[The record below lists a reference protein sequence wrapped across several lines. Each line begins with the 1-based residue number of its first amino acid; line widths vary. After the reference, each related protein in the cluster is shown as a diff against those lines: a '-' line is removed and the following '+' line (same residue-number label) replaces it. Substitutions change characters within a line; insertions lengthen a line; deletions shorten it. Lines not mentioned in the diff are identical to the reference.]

1 MKKAIFMCYIL
12 GGLLLIPSNLFA
24 QDNFENC
31 FKNERTKAKTKGA
44 TSSEAITQ
52 ATNACRGNQK
62 TKNSTKKNSF
72 KNCLKTE
79 RLKLKSEGVT
89 AAKAVKLATK
99 ICNLKFTYRNNEQ
112 ARASQ
117 VLGKPENNH
126 LIKDTIGISTLNGV
140 AFERVYEAGHGRK
153 ISELEW
159 DISNLLMLDLSRSF
173 EVFPNVYIGV
183 GLSKAINSGS
193 GGKMTDT
200 DWLGYDSS
208 DWEDGRQG
216 TNEWTDKS
224 FHNVDIVE
232 AYEQNLFIYYELLS
246 TTQSNLKFK
255 FGFKETFF
263 EWKDFAQNYV
273 YSSDTEDS
281 NDNKILTGFR
291 DIQGSFGGITGILY
305 WQKFQVP
312 YLGISYVMNFKDKL
326 TADFSFAYSANV
338 SASSRDRH
346 LLRSLEI
353 IDDFRGGE
361 YYEVGVD
368 LKYKTKS
375 NVSIN
380 GLLYYQYIPE
390 IIGNGHYYFIGQS
403 DDADSFIHLDG
414 AAISNEFFKLGLS
427 ASYSF

>member
-1 MKKAIFMCYIL
+1 MMKKAIFMCYIL

-99 ICNLKFTYRNNEQ
+99 ICNLKIAHRNNAQ
-112 ARASQ
+112 ASQ

>member
-1 MKKAIFMCYIL
+1 M
-12 GGLLLIPSNLFA
+12 
-24 QDNFENC
+24 
-31 FKNERTKAKTKGA
+31 
-44 TSSEAITQ
+44 
-52 ATNACRGNQK
+52 
-62 TKNSTKKNSF
+62 
-72 KNCLKTE
+72 
-79 RLKLKSEGVT
+79 T
-89 AAKAVKLATK
+89 AGEAVKLATK
-99 ICNLKFTYRNNEQ
+99 ICNLKIAHRNNAQ
-112 ARASQ
+112 ASQ

-246 TTQSNLKFK
+246 TTQSNLRFK

-305 WQKFQVP
+305 WQKFQIP

>member
-117 VLGKPENNH
+117 VLGKPESNH

-232 AYEQNLFIYYELLS
+232 AYEQNLFIYYKLLS

-338 SASSRDRH
+338 NASSRDRH

-353 IDDFRGGE
+353 IDDFKV
-361 YYEVGVD
+361 EVGKRRAGD
-368 LKYKTKS
+368 K
-375 NVSIN
+375 
-380 GLLYYQYIPE
+380 E
-390 IIGNGHYYFIGQS
+390 IIEVPFVSHYMTQNYSLEDLVRQS
-403 DDADSFIHLDG
+403 VL
-414 AAISNEFFKLGLS
+414 
-427 ASYSF
+427 

>member
-1 MKKAIFMCYIL
+1 M
-12 GGLLLIPSNLFA
+12 
-24 QDNFENC
+24 
-31 FKNERTKAKTKGA
+31 
-44 TSSEAITQ
+44 
-52 ATNACRGNQK
+52 
-62 TKNSTKKNSF
+62 
-72 KNCLKTE
+72 
-79 RLKLKSEGVT
+79 T

-99 ICNLKFTYRNNEQ
+99 ICNLKIAHRNNAQ
-112 ARASQ
+112 ASQ

-305 WQKFQVP
+305 WQKFQIP
-312 YLGISYVMNFKDKL
+312 YLGISYVMNFKSDKL
-326 TADFSFAYSANV
+326 TADGQ
-338 SASSRDRH
+338 D
-346 LLRSLEI
+346 LL
-353 IDDFRGGE
+353 
-361 YYEVGVD
+361 V
-368 LKYKTKS
+368 
-375 NVSIN
+375 
-380 GLLYYQYIPE
+380 LLTV
-390 IIGNGHYYFIGQS
+390 
-403 DDADSFIHLDG
+403 LM
-414 AAISNEFFKLGLS
+414 
-427 ASYSF
+427 

>member
-1 MKKAIFMCYIL
+1 MCCIL
-12 GGLLLIPSNLFA
+12 GGLFLIPSNLFA
-24 QDNFENC
+24 QDKFDDC
-31 FKNERTKAKTKGA
+31 FKTERAKAKTKGA

-72 KNCLKTE
+72 KNCLKAE
-79 RLKLKSEGVT
+79 KLKLKSEGE
-89 AAKAVKLATK
+89 ASGEAEKLATK
-99 ICNLKFTYRNNEQ
+99 ICNLKIAHRNNAQ
-112 ARASQ
+112 ASK
-117 VLGKPENNH
+117 VLGKAESSR

-140 AFERVYEAGHGRK
+140 AFERVYEAGPGRK

-273 YSSDTEDS
+273 YSSEDI
-281 NDNKILTGFR
+281 NGLTGFR
-291 DIQGSFGGITGILY
+291 DIHGSFGGITGILY
-305 WQKFQVP
+305 WQKFQIP
-312 YLGISYVMNFKDKL
+312 YLGISYVMNFNDKL

-390 IIGNGHYYFIGQS
+390 IIGDGHYYFIGQS
-403 DDADSFIHLDG
+403 DEADSFIHING

>member
-1 MKKAIFMCYIL
+1 MMKKAIFMCYIL
-12 GGLLLIPSNLFA
+12 GGLFLILSNLFA

-99 ICNLKFTYRNNEQ
+99 ICNLKIAHRNNAQ
-112 ARASQ
+112 ASQ

-246 TTQSNLKFK
+246 TTQSNLRFK

>member
-12 GGLLLIPSNLFA
+12 GGLFLILSNLFA

-62 TKNSTKKNSF
+62 AQNSTKKNSF

-89 AAKAVKLATK
+89 SGEAVKLATK
-99 ICNLKFTYRNNEQ
+99 ICNLKIAHRNNAQ
-112 ARASQ
+112 ASQ

-173 EVFPNVYIGV
+173 EVFPNIYIGV

-403 DDADSFIHLDG
+403 DEADSFIHING

>member
-12 GGLLLIPSNLFA
+12 GGLFLILSNLFA

-99 ICNLKFTYRNNEQ
+99 ICNLKIAHRNNAQ
-112 ARASQ
+112 ASQ

-246 TTQSNLKFK
+246 TTQSNLRFK

>member
-1 MKKAIFMCYIL
+1 MMKKAIFMCYIL

-99 ICNLKFTYRNNEQ
+99 ICNLKIAHRNNAQ
-112 ARASQ
+112 ASQ

-246 TTQSNLKFK
+246 TTQSNLRFK

-305 WQKFQVP
+305 WQKFQIP